1 MNQPLTAAPGPTR
14 SMRCLGALFAGVAAL
29 ALVLPG
35 CGGSSDGSA
44 NPPIGATPPPPPP
57 PPPPSVAISGV
68 VADGPLQ
75 GATACY
81 DLNDNGACDAGE
93 PSSAATPA
101 NGSFTINV
109 PTPDAGR
116 HAVIVNVPATAI
128 DQTTGAAVGSALTF
142 KAPASGNTGAQSIF
156 VSPLTT
162 MVLGQMQATGA
173 NAADAAA
180 YIQAQAGL
188 SFSPL
193 DDFGGNA
200 PGPAQAAMLAR
211 LAVQTQIALAAALA
225 PRLGQPDGTGGT
237 VTQADIEK
245 ATANALRAALPS
257 LAATA
262 ASPAITN
269 ATNVQA
275 ALVAAALDL
284 VANQPALDA
293 AAALAAVAAAKLAD
307 TPPPATPAAAATL
320 RGFAYTDA
328 NNWTLRF
335 MAADAVDNTPDSQ
348 GLVRF
353 YDTHKAAVAGVVST
367 WGFGTLESR
376 KGDQHWNGSLWR
388 DCPLGLRSTQTQ
400 RDAQGRSAYDYCD
413 GYERGTSSRTVV
425 DIAGQTL
432 ASVITDKI
440 RNFPG
445 EDNGVAYANWG
456 PANLGLLGTATFPAG
471 SQLFYQ
477 NSLPTFNAL
486 AYDVTNPVGTFGTSA
501 AAGGDARNNATL
513 ACLSA
518 FNGGITAFN
527 VGTLEQLVT
536 VNAGTPCTV
545 NPGTDAGGSSLNPN
559 VWWGATSISLGT
571 VAGGTTQ
578 PAGTANYFSTSANL
592 RVAFS
597 GGNTVKYFSCYVRST
612 TGGTRNCAEIGSGS
626 YAIQTLGDGR
636 AMTFNNLPAI
646 AQRLS
651 FERIFV
657 ERGGVVYVGYR
668 NAANITRS
676 TVRLNL
682 PAANAVLGT
691 LGIAAITP

>member
-1 MNQPLTAAPGPTR
+1 MAHPDSLAPTR
-14 SMRCLGALFAGVAAL
+14 SVLRVGALFAGATAL
-29 ALVLPG
+29 ALALPG
-35 CGGSSDGSA
+35 CGGSGDNDA
-44 NPPIGATPPPPPP
+44 NPPPPPP
-57 PPPPSVAISGV
+57 ASLAISGV

-81 DLNDNGACDAGE
+81 DLNDNGACDSGE
-93 PSSAATPA
+93 PTSAATPA

-109 PTPDAGR
+109 LTPDVGQ
-116 HAVIVNVPATAI
+116 HAVIANVPATAI
-128 DQTTGAAVGSALTF
+128 DLDTNAAIGSALTF
-142 KAPASGNTGAQSIF
+142 KAPATGNTGVQSIF

-173 NAADAAA
+173 TAAEAAA

-193 DDFGGNA
+193 EDFGGDA
-200 PGPAQAAMLAR
+200 PGPRQAALLAR
-211 LAVQTQIALAAALA
+211 LAVQTQIALAAAMA

-237 VTQADIEK
+237 VTQADIDT
-245 ATANALRAALPS
+245 ATANALRAALPA

-262 ASPAITN
+262 ASAAVTGAP
-269 ATNVQA
+269 NVQA
-275 ALVAAALDL
+275 ALVAAAQDL
-284 VANQPALDA
+284 VAEQPTLDV

-307 TPPPATPAAAATL
+307 TPAAATPAATAVL

-335 MAADAVDNTPDSQ
+335 MAADVTDNTPDSQ

-353 YDTHKAAVAGVVST
+353 YDTHKAAVGGVVST
-367 WGFGTLESR
+367 WGFGTLQAR
-376 KGDQHWNGSLWR
+376 QGDLHWNGSLWR

-413 GYERGTSSRTVV
+413 GYERGTSSRTVQ

-432 ASVITDKI
+432 ASVITNQI
-440 RNFPG
+440 RTFPG
-445 EDNGVAYANWG
+445 DDNGVDYANWG
-456 PANLGLLGTATFPAG
+456 PTNLGLLGNVTFPSG

-477 NSLPTFNAL
+477 NTLPTFNAL

-501 AAGGDARNNATL
+501 AAGGDARSNDTL
-513 ACLSA
+513 ACYAAFLSA
-518 FNGGITAFN
+518 ITAFN

-536 VNAGTPCTV
+536 VNSGTPCTV
-545 NPGTDAGGSSLNPN
+545 NPGSDAGGTSLNPN
-559 VWWGATSISLGT
+559 VWWAATSVSLGT
-571 VAGGTTQ
+571 VAGGATL
-578 PAGTANYFSTSANL
+578 PAGTANYFTTSANL
-592 RVAFS
+592 RVAFT
-597 GGNTVKYFSCYVRST
+597 GGNTVRYFSCYVRTT
-612 TGGTRNCAEIGSGS
+612 TGGTRNCAEVGSGS

-636 AMTFNNLPAI
+636 VMTFNNLPAI

-651 FERIFV
+651 FERVFV
-657 ERGGVVYVGYR
+657 ERGGVVYFGYR
-668 NAANITRS
+668 NAANIARS

-691 LGIAAITP
+691 LGIAAIAP

>member
-1 MNQPLTAAPGPTR
+1 MNLQH
-14 SMRCLGALFAGVAAL
+14 LGALFASVAAL
-29 ALVLPG
+29 ALALPG
-35 CGGSSDGSA
+35 CGGSSDSSG
-44 NPPIGATPPPPPP
+44 NPPIDATPPPPPA
-57 PPPPSVAISGV
+57 STVAISGV

-93 PSSAATPA
+93 PTSAATPA

-109 PTPDAGR
+109 LTPDAGQ

-128 DQTTGAAVGSALTF
+128 DQGTNAAVGSALTF
-142 KAPASGNTGAQSIF
+142 KAPATGNTGVQSIF

-173 NAADAAA
+173 TAADAAA

-193 DDFGGNA
+193 ADFGGNA
-200 PGPAQAAMLAR
+200 PGPQQAAMLAR
-211 LAVQTQIALAAALA
+211 LAVQTQIALAAAMA
-225 PRLGQPDGTGGT
+225 PRLGQADGTGGT
-237 VTQADIEK
+237 VTQADIDK

-262 ASPAITN
+262 ASAAVTGAP
-269 ATNVQA
+269 NVQA
-275 ALVAAALDL
+275 ALIAAAQDL
-284 VANQPALDA
+284 VANQPTLDV

-307 TPPPATPAAAATL
+307 TPPSTTPAATAVL

-328 NNWTLRF
+328 NNWTLRY
-335 MAADAVDNTPDSQ
+335 MASSAVDNTPDAQ

-353 YDTHKAAVAGVVST
+353 YDTHKAAAAGVVST

-376 KGDQHWNGSLWR
+376 QGDRHWNGSLWR
-388 DCPLGLRSTQTQ
+388 DCPLGVRSTQTQ

-413 GYERGTSSRTVV
+413 GYERGTSSRSVV
-425 DIAGQTL
+425 DIAGRTL
-432 ASVITDKI
+432 ASVITDQI
-440 RNFPG
+440 RSFPG

-456 PANLGLLGTATFPAG
+456 PSNLGLLGNATFPAG

-477 NSLPTFNAL
+477 NTLPTFNAL

-501 AAGGDARNNATL
+501 AAGGDARNNTTL
-513 ACLSA
+513 ACLAA
-518 FNGGITAFN
+518 FNSAITAFN
-527 VGTLEQLVT
+527 VGTLEQLAT
-536 VNAGTPCTV
+536 VNTGTPCTV
-545 NPGTDAGGSSLNPN
+545 NPGSDAGGTSLDPN
-559 VWWGATSISLGT
+559 IWWGASSVSLGT
-571 VAGGTTQ
+571 VAGGAAL
-578 PAGTANYFSTSANL
+578 PAGTANYFTTSANL
-592 RVAFS
+592 RVAFT
-597 GGNTVKYFSCYVRST
+597 GGTSVKYFSCYVRTT
-612 TGGTRNCAEIGSGS
+612 TGGNRNCTQIGSGS
-626 YAIQTLGDGR
+626 YSIQTLGDGR

-651 FERIFV
+651 FERVFV
-657 ERGGVVYVGYR
+657 ERGGTVYFGYR